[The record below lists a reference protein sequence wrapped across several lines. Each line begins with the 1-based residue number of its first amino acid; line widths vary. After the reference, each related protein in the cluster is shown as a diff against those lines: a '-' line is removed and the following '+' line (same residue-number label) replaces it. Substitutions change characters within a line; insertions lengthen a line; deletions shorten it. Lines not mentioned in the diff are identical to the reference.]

1 MSRSGEFEL
10 IHHFLAPLATTVGAG
25 NLKDDAALID
35 PPAGRQLVVTT
46 DSMVENV
53 HFLGDGP
60 PSLIARRLLRCNL
73 SDLAA
78 MAAQPE
84 GYLLN
89 LALPEWIDDAWLEGF
104 AAGLAADQEEFGLS
118 LIGGDTVAT
127 PGALT
132 LTITAFGSAATP
144 VRRSGAKPGERVF
157 VTGPV
162 GDGCFGLKAVRGAFD
177 VPRLAERYWLP
188 SPRFGRAEG
197 ATAAT
202 DISDGLVA
210 DLGHIC
216 RASGVGAVIDL
227 HAVPLSPEVAALGK
241 DARLEALT
249 GGDDYELVLTAPD
262 SMANSTNIPVGR
274 IVPGEGVTVLDAAG
288 HPVPLTRQGYRHD

>member
-10 IHHFLAPLATTVGAG
+10 IRRFLAPLATAAGAG
-25 NLKDDAALID
+25 GLEDDAALID
-35 PPAGRQLVVTT
+35 APEGRRLVVTT
-46 DSMVENV
+46 DTMVEGV
-53 HFLGDGP
+53 HFPGDGP
-60 PSLIARRLLRCNL
+60 PGLIARRLLRTNL

-78 MAAQPE
+78 MAARPE

-89 LALPEWIDDAWLEGF
+89 LALPGRIDDAWLEGF

-118 LIGGDTVAT
+118 LFGGDTVAT

-132 LTITAFGSAATP
+132 LTVTAFGSATAP
-144 VRRSGAKPGERVF
+144 VRRSGARPGDRVF

-162 GDGCFGLKAVRGAFD
+162 GDGHFGLKAIRGDLDA
-177 VPRLAERYWLP
+177 PRLAERYWLP
-188 SPRFGRAEG
+188 TPRFGAAEG
-197 ATAAT
+197 ATAAA
-202 DISDGLVA
+202 DISDGLIA

-227 HAVPLSPEVAALGK
+227 EAVPLSPEVAALGA

-249 GGDDYELVLTAPD
+249 GGDDYELVFTARE
-262 SMANSTNIPVGR
+262 SAAIPVGR
-274 IVPGEGVTVLDAAG
+274 IVAGEGVTVLDAAG
-288 HPVPLTRQGYRHD
+288 EPVPLARQGYTHD